1 MKKVNGKLKFYY
13 LGDSSGDKIL
23 DLIDKEYDSVIEVI
37 GENVYLSFNAS
48 FLEKPANEPIKFDL
62 NQFTTQFK
70 DVFLFLLNIIKISED
85 EFLLIA
91 DFVWMQGEED
101 ANNFEIIGRYEGDVP
116 KGLKFRE
123 CFSF

>member
-13 LGDSSGDKIL
+13 LGDSSGDKVL

-48 FLEKPANEPIKFDL
+48 FLEKPTNEPIKFDL

-70 DVFLFLLNIIKISED
+70 DVFLFLLNVIKISED
-85 EFLLIA
+85 EFLLL
-91 DFVWMQGEED
+91 VQLVG
-101 ANNFEIIGRYEGDVP
+101 
-116 KGLKFRE
+116 
-123 CFSF
+123 